1 MDREIEINLLWAM
14 SEIVDFASDVD
25 DEFDDAI
32 WSGASLRYDRKEIQ
46 ANCLDFKDK
55 DELVRYLDDCVS
67 DDLNLETLQEESG
80 NDTLIASFR
89 CEGYIYE
96 MLYYYI
102 AYGVNRNQVA
112 DQIYNKFEM
121 ELGKIGLWFD
131 WGEGTLQIYANSENE
146 ES

>member
-1 MDREIEINLLWAM
+1 M
-14 SEIVDFASDVD
+14 S
-25 DEFDDAI
+25 
-32 WSGASLRYDRKEIQ
+32 RH
-46 ANCLDFKDK
+46 
-55 DELVRYLDDCVS
+55 YLDDCVS
-67 DDLNLETLQEESG
+67 DDLNLGTLQEGSG

-121 ELGKIGLWFD
+121 DLGKIGLWFD